1 MILFG
6 YRQSVKELARLM
18 MQCRSCGMQGWQ
30 VVYRVLTW
38 FTLFFIPV
46 LPLWVSRK
54 QQCGTCGITQKVSKE
69 EADAMVAHA
78 ANAPR
83 Y

>member
-6 YRQSVKELARLM
+6 YRQTVKEQARFM
-18 MQCRSCGMQGWQ
+18 SQCRNCNMQGWQ
-30 VVYRVLTW
+30 VVVRVLTW

-46 LPLWVSRK
+46 LPLWISRK
-54 QQCGTCGITQKVSKE
+54 QQCGTCGTVTKISKE
-69 EADAMVAHA
+69 EADRAIAHSGA
-78 ANAPR
+78 QPG